1 MLVNATLKARVAP
14 PMDKS
19 TTKSG
24 TAALQPAAQI
34 EPDSYIGQVF
44 NSLGARHRALEPS
57 EPSESS
63 SSSSSSDSDD
73 LDWAAPRPRDEH
85 SLWRKLKRAKRRERR
100 RKEKAARL
108 AAKLKAPVLKPADPK
123 VYNGAPNVIVYHKFM
138 QDMIEYINGY
148 QLPPERH
155 TSVVGKFLSG
165 RAYDCYAT
173 TFAATLHLF
182 SLRDR
187 EKLMNTRQ
195 GSLTVWEYVQDL
207 RSKMLVVGALTEEA
221 KVELLWGG
229 LDPEIQGELW
239 RARLN
244 PAVSTFAEVQAEA
257 EITERALAASAAAR
271 RRLGTRQPGISG
283 CTHGSFGTA
292 LRSDMARDTAPHRA
306 GAPDARNPS
315 VGQRMSAGSRSTASL
330 KSQSGSRFR
339 GGRSGGIGGSSSSG
353 RGRSGSSYPKLS
365 EKEHD
370 ELMAAGKCFLCREAD
385 HVKSDHRDRPPGMT
399 SFNVEL
405 GSTRVEDLR
414 PAAHLRLGSGT
425 TRCRMRS
432 PSRACGQYCSPP
444 SRKDRNLSRPA
455 VTGMVQPMR
464 APAYRAASIQTGW
477 RAFAV
482 RGNSLQS
489 TY

>member
-1 MLVNATLKARVAP
+1 MLVDATLKARAAP
-14 PMDKS
+14 RMDKS

-34 EPDSYIGQVF
+34 EPDSYIGQAF

-73 LDWAAPRPRDEH
+73 SDWAAPRPRDEH
-85 SLWRKLKRAKRRERR
+85 SLRRKLKRAKRRERR

-138 QDMIEYINGY
+138 QDMIEYIDGY

-155 TSVVGKFLSG
+155 ASVVGKFLSG

-173 TFAATLHLF
+173 TFAATPHLF
-182 SLRDR
+182 SRLRER

-195 GSLTVWEYVQDL
+195 GSLTVREYVQDL

-257 EITERALAASAAAR
+257 EVAERALAASAAAR

-283 CTHGSFGTA
+283 RTHGSFGTA
-292 LRSDMARDTAPHRA
+292 RRSDTTRDTAPHRA

-330 KSQSGSRFR
+330 KSQSGPRFR

-370 ELMAAGKCFLCREAD
+370 ELMAAGKCFLCREAGHRASSCPSRD
-385 HVKSDHRDRPPGMT
+385 RVKSDRRDRPPGMT

-414 PAAHLRLGSGT
+414 VLRPGSGT
-425 TRCRMRS
+425 TRCRTRS
-432 PSRACGQYCSPP
+432 PSRACGQYRSRL

-464 APAYRAASIQTGW
+464 APQAT
-477 RAFAV
+477 
-482 RGNSLQS
+482 
-489 TY
+489 